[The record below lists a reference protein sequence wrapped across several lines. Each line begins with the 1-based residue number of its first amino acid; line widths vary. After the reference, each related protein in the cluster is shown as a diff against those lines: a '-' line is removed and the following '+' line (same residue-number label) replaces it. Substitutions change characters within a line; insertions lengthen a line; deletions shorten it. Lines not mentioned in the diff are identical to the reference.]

1 MNINAV
7 LACPA
12 CKEELSIEDKIFF
25 CKKCGKRFVAK
36 EDIYDFLINGEDA
49 WKYFQGGLFGNDKE
63 LEDKFLKTSDSELA
77 PSDLLLKGLIYWYK
91 GNFEAYEKIM
101 NNPEGKNYYTEDYQK
116 AMQSSLDYTKNLL
129 KREKGIIMDL
139 ATGMGGLLI
148 PLVKENDMELLSVD
162 ISPTS
167 SYGLSRYLKFLKKD
181 HLLTQIVADA
191 KLLPF
196 KSGSIDVITTA
207 AGFQNMEDGEKVF
220 KELRRVSKKLIG
232 ICLFMEENDPNL
244 KPEKDK
250 TLYVKKYF
258 KDGLEKAGWKVHF
271 ENEIMAKVEP
281 TPRSEILGIRPDEIP
296 ETPTVEEFAV
306 VVAE

>member
-1 MNINAV
+1 MNINDI
-7 LACPA
+7 LACPV
-12 CKEELSIEDKIFF
+12 CKEELLIEYNTFF
-25 CKKCGKRFVAK
+25 CKKCGKKFVTR
-36 EDIYDFLINGEDA
+36 ESIYDFLTGGEDA
-49 WKYFQGGLFGNDKE
+49 WKYFKGGPFGNDKE
-63 LEDKFLKTSDSELA
+63 LEDKFLKTPDSELA

-91 GNFEAYEKIM
+91 GDFEAYEGIM
-101 NNPEGKNYYTEDYQK
+101 K
-116 AMQSSLDYTKNLL
+116 ASMKTIYTKERNETTKNVVEHANNLL
-129 KREKGIIMDL
+129 KKEEGIIMDL
-139 ATGMGGLLI
+139 ASGIGGWLTEFI
-148 PLVKENDMELLSVD
+148 EKFPRELLSVD

-167 SYGLSRYLKFLKKD
+167 SYGLHRYLKYLKKD
-181 HLLTQIVADA
+181 HLVTQIVADA

-196 KSGSIDVITTA
+196 KNGSIDVITTA
-207 AGFQNMEDGEKVF
+207 AGFQNMEDGEEVF

-250 TLYVKKYF
+250 TLHVKKYF